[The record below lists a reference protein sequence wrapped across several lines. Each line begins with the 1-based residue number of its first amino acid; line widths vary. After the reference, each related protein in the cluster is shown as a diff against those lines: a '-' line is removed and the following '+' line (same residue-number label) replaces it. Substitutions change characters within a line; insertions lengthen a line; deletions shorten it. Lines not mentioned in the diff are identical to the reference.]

1 MHVSPL
7 DIKNQQFSRSFR
19 GFNPDAVNSFLNLLA
34 NELEELIRQN
44 SDNATR
50 IKGLEEQLENYA
62 KIERSINEALLLA
75 QQTASEVSQN
85 ARKKADVIVKEAT
98 LRAEQEAA
106 EVRERIGKLKAEYV
120 SLQSQRDAF
129 FARFKGLL
137 TSQLS
142 LLPALSDDVEEKT
155 DANNIAPAA
164 RLSDEP
170 EEASP
175 VVEEIFD
182 SEK

>member
-1 MHVSPL
+1 MHLSPL

-44 SDNATR
+44 SDNAIR

-62 KIERSINEALLLA
+62 KIERSINETLLLA

-85 ARKKADVIVKEAT
+85 AQKKADVIVKEAT

-106 EVRERIGKLKAEYV
+106 EVRERIGMLKAEYV

-142 LLPALSDDVEEKT
+142 LLPALSDDVEEKP

-164 RLSDEP
+164 RVLDEP
-170 EEASP
+170 EEAFP